1 MKEKICDFYCYKNN
15 REQNH
20 VKTNKMD
27 QLELVIFDMDG
38 VLTDII
44 SSWKYIHDYFNTTNE
59 RSVLEYLKGNIDD
72 MEFIRRDVF
81 LWTED
86 EKLITEDKLAKIL
99 SDVPLMNGAEKCI
112 ANLKENKIKTAI
124 VSAGL
129 DILAKKVAKELG
141 IDYVVANGIQTD
153 EQGHLT
159 GVGEIG
165 VKLMYKDLSVK
176 NLSEQQ
182 NIPLDRIAAVGNSCY
197 DIPMFEVSGL
207 GIAFNPEDDC
217 VRDAADVI
225 VEGKDLCKILPVFE
239 SYLS

>member
-1 MKEKICDFYCYKNN
+1 MKEKICEFYCYQHN
-15 REQNH
+15 REKNH
-20 VKTNKMD
+20 IKTNRME

-59 RSVLEYLKGNIDD
+59 RSVLDYLKGKIDD

-81 LWTED
+81 LWKENGKLTTKQ
-86 EKLITEDKLAKIL
+86 KLIEIL
-99 SDVPLMNGAEKCI
+99 SDVPLIKGARECI
-112 ANLKENKIKTAI
+112 DTLRNSGIKTAI

-129 DILAKKVAKELG
+129 DILAERVGKDLG
-141 IDYVVANGIQTD
+141 INYIVANGIKTD
-153 EQGHLT
+153 EEGRLN
-159 GVGEIG
+159 GVGKIG
-165 VKLMYKDLSVK
+165 VRLMYKDLSVK
-176 NLSEQQ
+176 SLSEKH
-182 NIPLDRIAAVGNSCY
+182 NIPLSRIAAVGNSCY

-225 VEGKDLCKILPVFE
+225 VEGKDLCKILPCLK
-239 SYLS
+239 SYIK